1 MRKWITF
8 GRLWRG
14 IFAAMLLSVATQA
27 QEKSVS
33 VTIYN
38 QNLALV
44 REIRPLEFKKG
55 KNEYKFTEV
64 AAYIDP
70 TSVHFKAVNAPE
82 DVAILEQNYQYDL
95 VSSEKLLQKYID
107 KSIELQTKQGEVYSG
122 QLLSFDGSGLTL
134 KQKDGGIKIVS
145 RAEVRDI
152 SFPSLPEG
160 LMTRPTLVWLLDS
173 DISGREPA
181 EVSYL
186 TTGINWHAEYVAVA
200 DQKDQNL
207 ELAGW
212 VSIENNSGATYPEA
226 KLKLIAGDVHRVQEE
241 MRLMAMDGMVTA
253 EKAAPSFEEKAFFEY
268 HLYTL
273 TRPATIKDKEIK
285 QISLFPNT
293 TVKVQKKF
301 IYDGAYYGSKVR
313 VNLEFENSQR
323 AGLGMPLPK
332 GKIRVYKEDTDKSL
346 EFIGEDRIDHT
357 PKDEKVRVYVGNA
370 FDIVGERKQ
379 TNYERVSSRVDRYS
393 YEISVRNHK
402 EESAQVIVVEHLSYG
417 DWEIT
422 KTDTEFVKKD
432 AYTIEF
438 TLNLEKDQEK
448 KINYTVTYRR

>member
-1 MRKWITF
+1 MKRW
-8 GRLWRG
+8 G
-14 IFAAMLLSVATQA
+14 IFMGAFLAVTVQA

-33 VTIYN
+33 VTVYN

-44 REIRPLEFKKG
+44 REVRELNFRKG
-55 KNEYKFTEV
+55 VNEVKFTDV
-64 AAYIDP
+64 AAQIDP
-70 TSVHFKAVNAPE
+70 TSVHFKARQTPE
-82 DVAILEQNYQYDL
+82 QVAILEQNYQYDL

-107 KSIELQTKQGEVYSG
+107 QNIEVQTKQGEIYSG
-122 QLLSFDGSGLTL
+122 QLLSYDGSGLTL
-134 KQKDGGIKIVS
+134 MQKEGDIKIVS

-160 LMTRPTLVWLLDS
+160 LITRPTLLWLLDS
-173 DISGREPA
+173 DFQGKQKA

-186 TTGINWHAEYVAVA
+186 TGGMNWHAEYVAVV

-212 VSIENNSGATYPEA
+212 VSIENNSGATYPQA
-226 KLKLIAGDVHRVQEE
+226 KLKLIAGDVHRVEE
-241 MRLMAMDGMVTA
+241 EFRRMAVDGMA
-253 EKAAPSFEEKAFFEY
+253 REAKIAAPGFEEKAFFEY

-273 TRPATIKDKEIK
+273 SRPATIKDREIK

-293 TVKVQKKF
+293 TVRVQKKF
-301 IYDGAYYGSKVR
+301 VYDGAYYAGKVR
-313 VNLEFENSQR
+313 VNLEFDNSQK

-357 PKDEKVRVYVGNA
+357 PKDEKVTIYVGNA

-379 TNYERVSSRVDRYS
+379 TDYERLSDRVDRYT
-393 YEISVRNHK
+393 YEISLRNHK
-402 EESAQVIVVEHLSYG
+402 EESVEVVVVEHLYYG

-422 KTDTEFVKKD
+422 KTDTPFVKKD
-432 AYTIEF
+432 ASTIEF
-438 TLNLEKDQEK
+438 VVQLEKDQEN
-448 KINYTVTYRR
+448 KINYTVTYKR

>member
-1 MRKWITF
+1 MKRWVVLIGFLT
-8 GRLWRG
+8 
-14 IFAAMLLSVATQA
+14 AVAVQA

-33 VTIYN
+33 VTVYN

-44 REIRPLEFKKG
+44 REVRPLEFKKG
-55 KNEYKFTEV
+55 KNEIKFTEV
-64 AAYIDP
+64 AAFIDP
-70 TSVHFKAVNAPE
+70 TSVHFKALNTPE
-82 DVAILEQNYQYDL
+82 QVAILEQNYQYDL

-107 KSIELQTKQGEVYSG
+107 QVIELQTKQGEVYSG
-122 QLLSFDGSGLTL
+122 QLLSFDGTGLTL
-134 KQKDGGIKIVS
+134 KQKNGGIKIVS
-145 RAEVRDI
+145 RPEVRDI

-160 LMTRPTLVWLLDS
+160 LITRPTLVWLLDS
-173 DISGREPA
+173 DFSGKQPA

-186 TTGINWHAEYVAVA
+186 TTGINWHSEYVAVA

-226 KLKLIAGDVHRVQEE
+226 KLKLIAGDIHRAEAE
-241 MRLMAMDGMVTA
+241 RRMLAMDGMVTA

-273 TRPATIKDKEIK
+273 TRPATVKDKEIK

-301 IYDGAYYGSKVR
+301 IYDGAYYGKKVR
-313 VNLEFENSQR
+313 VNIEFENSAK

-346 EFIGEDRIDHT
+346 EFIGEDLIDHT
-357 PKDEKVRVYVGNA
+357 PKDERVRVYLGNA

-379 TNYERVSSRVDRYS
+379 TNYERISDRVDRYS
-393 YEISVRNHK
+393 FEIAVRNHK
-402 EESAQVIVVEHLSYG
+402 TEAAEIVIVEHFYG

-422 KTDTEFVKKD
+422 KTDTPFNQKD
-432 AYTIEF
+432 AFTAEF
-438 TLNLEKDQEK
+438 ILRLKPDEEK

>member
-1 MRKWITF
+1 MKRWVGLF
-8 GRLWRG
+8 
-14 IFAAMLLSVATQA
+14 LLAGAVFVQA

-33 VTIYN
+33 VTVYN

-44 REIRPLEFKKG
+44 REVRPLEFKKG
-55 KNEYKFTEV
+55 KNEIKFTEV

-70 TSVHFKAVNAPE
+70 TSVHFKALNTPDE
-82 DVAILEQNYQYDL
+82 VAILEQNYQYDL
-95 VSSEKLLQKYID
+95 VNSEKLLQKYID
-107 KSIELQTKQGEVYSG
+107 QPIELQTKQGEVYSG
-122 QLLSFDGSGLTL
+122 QLLSFDGTGLTL
-134 KQKDGGIKIVS
+134 KQKNGEIKIVS
-145 RAEVRDI
+145 RPEVRDI

-160 LMTRPTLVWLLDS
+160 LITRPTLVWLLDS
-173 DISGREPA
+173 DFSGKQPA

-186 TTGINWHAEYVAVA
+186 TTGINWHAEYIAVA
-200 DQKDQNL
+200 DRKDQNL

-226 KLKLIAGDVHRVQEE
+226 KLKLIAGDIHRAEE
-241 MRLMAMDGMVTA
+241 ERRMLAMNGMVA
-253 EKAAPSFEEKAFFEY
+253 EAKGAVPFEEKAFFEY

-273 TRPATIKDKEIK
+273 TRPATVKDKEIK
-285 QISLFPNT
+285 QISLFPNA

-301 IYDGAYYGSKVR
+301 VYDGAYYVKKVR
-313 VNLEFENSQR
+313 VNLEFDNSAK

-346 EFIGEDRIDHT
+346 EFIGEDLIDHT
-357 PKDEKVRVYVGNA
+357 PKDEKVRVYLGNA

-379 TNYERVSSRVDRYS
+379 TNYERISDRVDRYS
-393 YEISVRNHK
+393 FEISVRNHK
-402 EESAQVIVVEHLSYG
+402 TEAAEVVVVEHFYG

-422 KTDTEFVKKD
+422 KTDTSFNQKDAFTAEFVLQLKPD
-432 AYTIEF
+432 E
-438 TLNLEKDQEK
+438 EK